1 MRIRE
6 APGCAGVKGRR
17 GIMAFI
23 VESERKIPVSMKVD
37 VIVAGGGVAGLSAAI
52 ASARNGANTVLIER
66 LNALGGLG
74 SMGMVAVW
82 YYPYSAYKGILKE
95 MADTLRKMEAI
106 SVIPAGMTY
115 EPEAFKQMAFDMCE
129 ESNVKVLLY
138 SWIASPIMEGN
149 RIKGVII
156 ENIAGRQAI
165 LADVVVDCTGD
176 LCVAA
181 SAGAPYSKGRERDK
195 KLRYV
200 TVMARVGN
208 VDISKLKAYVTEHP
222 EEIGVHPFN
231 VLDTDNKAI
240 SLSGFSRVFAKAI
253 ENSELD
259 PSVAYA
265 RFEGPLFLPNSTI
278 LSNTSRIYGIDSTNP
293 EELTRAEFLGRKQVS
308 QYLNALR
315 RNVPGF
321 ESAVI
326 VGTSSTLG
334 VRRTR
339 RLIGEYVYT
348 ENDFSRDFEDSIL
361 KFSISYR
368 PGLDIHD
375 PDSPTQ
381 DMMEELKNPSR
392 KERYT
397 INLPFRCLL
406 PTTINGLLTAGR
418 SISTSHIV
426 DFYTGNMVPCIGT
439 GQAAGTA
446 AAMCTENRIGPRELN
461 VSTLIDVLDKQGPLD
476 FRTMP
481 S

>member
-1 MRIRE
+1 MTFILE
-6 APGCAGVKGRR
+6 PERR
-17 GIMAFI
+17 
-23 VESERKIPVSMKVD
+23 IPVSMEVD
-37 VIVAGGGVAGLSAAI
+37 VIVVGGGVAGLAAAV
-52 ASARNGANTVLIER
+52 ASARNGATTVLIER
-66 LNALGGLG
+66 HNALGGLG
-74 SMGMVAVW
+74 SVGMVAVW
-82 YYPYSAYKGILKE
+82 YYPYRVYKGLLKE
-95 MADTLRKMEAI
+95 MADKLREMEAI
-106 SVIPAGMTY
+106 SVVPVGMTY

-129 ESNVKVLLY
+129 GSNVKVLLY
-138 SWIASPIMEGN
+138 SLFASPIMEGN
-149 RIKGVII
+149 RIKGVMI

-165 LADVVVDCTGD
+165 LGDVVIDCTGD

-181 SAGAPYSKGRERDK
+181 SAGASYSKGRERDK

-200 TVMARVGN
+200 TVMARIGN
-208 VDISKLKAYVTEHP
+208 VDIHKLKAHITEHP

-240 SLSGFSRVFAKAI
+240 SLSGFSHLFTKAI

-293 EELTRAEFLGRKQVS
+293 EELTRAEFLGRKQIS
-308 QYLNALR
+308 QYLRVLKQ
-315 RNVPGF
+315 NVPGF

-326 VGTSSTLG
+326 AGTSSTLG

-339 RLIGEYVYT
+339 RLIGEYIYT
-348 ENDFSRDFEDSIL
+348 ENDFSKEFEDAIL
-361 KFSISYR
+361 RFSISYR

-375 PDSPTQ
+375 PDSPIQ
-381 DMMEELKNPSR
+381 DMMEELKNPSP

-406 PTTINGLLTAGR
+406 PTTIDGLLTAGR

-439 GQAAGTA
+439 GQVAGTA
-446 AAMCTENRIGPRELN
+446 AAMCTKNGILPRELN
-461 VSTLIDVLDKQGPLD
+461 VSKLAETLNKQGPLD
-476 FRTMP
+476 FRTTP